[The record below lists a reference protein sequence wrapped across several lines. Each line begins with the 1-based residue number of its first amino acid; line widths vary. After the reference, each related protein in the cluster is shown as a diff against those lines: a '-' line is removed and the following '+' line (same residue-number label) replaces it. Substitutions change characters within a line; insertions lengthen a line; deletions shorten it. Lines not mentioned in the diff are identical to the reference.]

1 MVAWMALARSE
12 DMLTKQFTGE
22 AAAELWLDWRL
33 LPAAIGLEQRL
44 SRLAGW
50 VLAAERSGALYGL
63 RLPGV
68 EIAPARGDAHAASCL
83 QALALYQAE

>member
-1 MVAWMALARSE
+1 
-12 DMLTKQFTGE
+12 MLTKQFTGE

-33 LPAAIGLEQRL
+33 LPPGFGLERRL

-50 VLAAERSGALYGL
+50 VLAAERAGMQYGL

-68 EIAPARGDAHAASCL
+68 EIAPGRGDAHRAACL
-83 QALALYQAE
+83 QALALYEGT